1 MRLKGLVA
9 EFPPRA
15 VSEEKTPPPVDI
27 PDPWVGPSTYAEDFY
42 SGGDVPEGASDAH
55 ILPTETEGIATI
67 DEETEG
73 AYRCC
78 LP

>member
-1 MRLKGLVA
+1 M
-9 EFPPRA
+9 
-15 VSEEKTPPPVDI
+15 DI